1 MILYIAEKASVGR
14 ALADVLPGKRS
25 REENCIRCGDDV
37 VAWASGHLLE
47 LCEPEDYDTQ
57 YKSWRLEDLP
67 IIPEIWRLREISRT
81 KKLLH
86 SIHLLL
92 KSASEVVHA
101 GDADREGQFLID
113 EILEYCGWKGPT
125 KRLRLNDVNPEAIRK
140 ALKNMKDNAG
150 YTGQYQAG
158 QARSYADWLAGI
170 NLTRY
175 CSVSV
180 ADAGYDGVFSVGRVQ
195 TPTLGLVVRRDREIE
210 DFVPKPFFVLSA
222 ILKLPTGEREV
233 TGRWQ
238 PTEDASGLDKEKRLV
253 DQAVCETLE
262 QKLEGAT
269 GTITRADKKIRKE
282 APPLPYNLAK
292 LQAEASKRY
301 DITDTLKHLQR
312 LYEQGYVTYPRTDCR
327 YIPEGHYTEAQAV
340 LDSISSAC
348 PTVVGFQESLDVERK
363 SAAWDDAKITEHHAI
378 IPTTKIPLEGALN
391 EIERKV
397 YGLVCVRYALQFMP
411 ECEIRET
418 IIEFEAEGEKFKAMG
433 KEVLAPGWK
442 KVEQEEEKAD
452 EAETSEA
459 SLPSVVVGEN
469 GQVTPSV
476 VEKKTTPP
484 KRFTYDGL
492 LEAMNSIHRFVRDPE
507 VKKQL
512 RELDGIGTPATQ
524 ENIIK
529 LLFDRQFL
537 EKKKKQ
543 IFSTKAGRALID
555 LLSGGPA
562 AVLVEPDLTA
572 LWEQKMTQIE
582 QGNLGLDTFIKE
594 VARLV
599 GEMVRSPLNVPE
611 EIEGVQRRP
620 QCLADGCTGYLRRI
634 KGKNGLFWACPICK
648 ATFSQGPG
656 GNPLPKKASSGESI
670 IEADCPLGCGRKAR
684 QFNGPYGPFWKCFCS
699 PKTTF
704 RDVEGHPEAREERP
718 KAPCPVR
725 GCKGKASKM
734 QGRNGPFW
742 KCSVCQNFFDDKDG
756 KPALRKRG
764 E

>member
-14 ALADVLPGKRS
+14 ALADVLPGERR
-25 REENCIRCGDDV
+25 REKNCIRCGSDV

-47 LCEPEDYDTQ
+47 LCKPEDYDTR

-67 IIPEIWRLREISRT
+67 IIPETWRLREIDRT
-81 KKLLH
+81 KKLLR
-86 SIHLLL
+86 SIRSLL
-92 KSASEVVHA
+92 KNASEVVHA
-101 GDADREGQFLID
+101 GDADREGQLLID

-140 ALKNMKDNAG
+140 ALKNMKDNADYAG
-150 YTGQYQAG
+150 EYRAG

-210 DFVPKPFFVLSA
+210 NFVPKLFFVLSA
-222 ILKLPTGEREV
+222 TLKLPTGARKV

-238 PTEDASGLDKEKRLV
+238 PGEDAPGLDEEKRLA
-253 DQAVCETLE
+253 DQAVCEALE

-269 GTITRADKKIRKE
+269 GTITQADKKIRKE

-301 DITDTLKHLQR
+301 DITDTLKHLQK
-312 LYEQGYVTYPRTDCR
+312 LYEQGYITYPRTDCR
-327 YIPEGHYTEAQAV
+327 YIPEGHHAEAQAV

-348 PTVVGFQESLDVERK
+348 PTVVGFQESLDVARR
-363 SAAWDDAKITEHHAI
+363 SGAWDDAKIAEHHAI

-397 YGLVCVRYALQFMP
+397 YELVCVRYAMQFMP

-418 IIEFEAEGEKFKAMG
+418 VIEFEAESETFRATG

-442 KVEQEEEKAD
+442 KVEQGEEKAD
-452 EAETSEA
+452 EAEAPEA
-459 SLPSVVVGEN
+459 SLPSVIVGED

-476 VEKKTTPP
+476 EEKKTTPP
-484 KRFTYDGL
+484 KRFTYEGL

-507 VKKQL
+507 IRKQL

-543 IFSTKAGRALID
+543 IFSTTMGKALID
-555 LLSGGPA
+555 LLSESA
-562 AVLVEPDLTA
+562 AALVEPDLTA
-572 LWEQKMTQIE
+572 LWEQKMSQID
-582 QGNLGLDTFIKE
+582 QGELQLESFIQE
-594 VARLV
+594 VARMI
-599 GEMVRSPLNVPE
+599 GEIVQKPLAVPKV
-611 EIEGVQRRP
+611 EGLKRRA
-620 QCLADGCTGYLRRI
+620 QCLMEGCSEYLRQI
-634 KGKNGLFWACPICK
+634 KGKNGFFLACPVCK
-648 ATFSQGPG
+648 ATFSQGSD
-656 GNPLPKKASSGESI
+656 GNPIPKKIPSGEVV
-670 IEADCPLGCGRKAR
+670 EADCPLRCGRKAR
-684 QFNGPYGPFWKCFCS
+684 QFNGPYGLFWKCFCS
-699 PKTTF
+699 PETTF
-704 RDVEGHPEAREERP
+704 KDVDGHPVVREDRP
-718 KAPCPVR
+718 KAPCPVK
-725 GCKGKASKM
+725 GCKGKAEKL
-734 QGRNGPFW
+734 QGENGPFW
-742 KCSVCQNFFDDKDG
+742 KCSVCHNFFDDKDG
-756 KPALRKRG
+756 KPVIRRKKG
-764 E
+764 A